1 MTVLS
6 PELKKYFEDLEEGI
20 NNLITEQD
28 LYEKMEKKE
37 ALFLLDIRKKED
49 FEENHLKGAFHCA
62 WGEVGECIKQ
72 DVFTKD
78 DKIIVICYSGQT
90 AGQTVGILRS
100 MGYNACSLKGG
111 MVTGSENDN
120 LYIESRCKAAV

>member
-1 MTVLS
+1 MTVLNA
-6 PELKKYFEDLEEGI
+6 EIKKYFLDIENGI
-20 NNLITEQD
+20 NNLITDQD
-28 LYEKMEKKE
+28 LYEKIENNE
-37 ALFLLDIRKKED
+37 DLFLLDIRNKED
-49 FEENHLKGAFHCA
+49 FEENHLKGAFHSA
-62 WGEVGECIKQ
+62 WDEVGECIKK

-100 MGYNACSLKGG
+100 MGYNACALKGG

-120 LYIESRCKAAV
+120 LYIESKCKTTV